1 MISQYNSGGE
11 PFPLK
16 NIMSIVAKSLTVR
29 GFIILHEWTKRN
41 EDFYRDV
48 PAWLAKGELKS
59 KEDVTKGLENAA
71 DAVVGIFEGKN
82 FGKALVEIWDGK

>member
-1 MISQYNSGGE
+1 MISQYNAGGE
-11 PFPLK
+11 PVAFK
-16 NIMSIVAKSLTVR
+16 NIGQIVGKSISMR
-29 GFIILHEWTKRN
+29 GFIILYEWTRRN

-71 DAVVGIFEGKN
+71 DALVGIFEGKN